1 MKKYLFVVLMSGTLL
16 LTGCNS
22 EEKTMTCTRSVN
34 RNSISMDMKYTV
46 KYSGKN
52 VTKIDTVEKVVSDD
66 KSTLDFYKS
75 KLDES
80 YEDYKDIKYYENEI
94 SVDGNT
100 LTSTTSI
107 DYSKI
112 DTDKLIQIDSSNK
125 KLIEDG
131 KINIDTI
138 KSYYESLGITCE
150 K

>member
-1 MKKYLFVVLMSGTLL
+1 MKKFLFVFLMSGSLL

-22 EEKTMTCTRSVN
+22 KEETMTCSRTVN

-75 KLDES
+75 KLDQS
-80 YEDYKDIKYYENEI
+80 YEDYKDIQYYENEVSI
-94 SVDGNT
+94 DGNT

-112 DTDKLIQIDSSNK
+112 DTDKLIEIDSSNK